1 MPHELPQTLSALR
14 VLLFV
19 KFALAVP
26 SYVFT
31 LAVLDGMS
39 RSEADSD
46 YGMTKGMLAFV
57 LLIGVALAIFD
68 YYVAAT
74 LRKHGGN
81 RSRTLVRAAVGL
93 GFAAVLLNVVL
104 GRWAGAAVALALAL
118 AVLVLGEKQSS
129 REWFEITER
138 GRSYSGG

>member
-1 MPHELPQTLSALR
+1 LVLR

-19 KFALAVP
+19 RFALAVP

-39 RSEADSD
+39 RSEVDFD

-74 LRKHGGN
+74 LRKHGGD
-81 RSRTLVRAAVGL
+81 RSRMLVRVAAGL
-93 GFAAVLLNVVL
+93 GFVGVLLNAVL
-104 GRWAGAAVALALAL
+104 GRWVNAAVVLAPAV
-118 AVLVLGEKQSS
+118 AVLVLGEKKPS
-129 REWFEITER
+129 REWFEITQR
-138 GRSYSGG
+138 GAKYSGG